1 MAYDQHSLQS
11 VGYTNSS
18 LGNIADTLMFSSHR
32 LLASERTRELEF
44 NERYYKCTQ
53 HDHKNHNFDGRVIQQ
68 GNPKLYFGQS
78 LIGDQ
83 VPWYVPLQQ
92 RRPSTPYR
100 IGRSIVNAF
109 SAIVFGEHRF
119 PAVNVAGD
127 MDSQDWLDAFVEC
140 SELPHKMSEARTIG
154 GSCGTVGLS
163 WCFVDG
169 EPKID
174 VHHGKNLHVHQW
186 KDRSEL
192 IPSVVSELYIFEKE
206 ELNPQKQVYER
217 VPYWYHR
224 LWTEDADVV
233 FFEVPYQNNVE
244 PEWIEDPERS
254 FVHNDHECHLIW
266 IQNTPNKETIDG
278 DPDYEGLYEQMD
290 QLDIVNSVIAKGG
303 IANLD
308 PTLVMKVDPDLIA
321 RKGIQK
327 GSGNALIVGVNGDA
341 HYMELGG
348 QSINAGLELLKEL
361 RREILETAQCV
372 LPNENEIAAQGIS
385 SVALHALYS
394 VMTRRAGI
402 MRGQYGKAIRR
413 LLCQVK
419 CSVQRLTSEEPMI
432 FEEEDGTQV
441 ELRSEIRLPPK
452 AITVDVLDP
461 DTNEPTGE
469 TTTKLVERMIGLA
482 DDSSI
487 QLLWPQYFL
496 PTPDD
501 KSKTTATLQAATGG
515 QILISQ
521 DSAINEFARMYG
533 LDPLVEAEKIRKA
546 LQTKTAN
553 QSSMFGDMG
562 GIVDTIQQPND
573 EHSINEDSTESTD
586 STSDDSSNESSAK
599 KPIED
604 ITLYSYHLE
613 YGIYTVNEIRK
624 MSNLPPLPD
633 GDTRPIPV
641 SQLKASQ
648 DEVRYGK

>member
-1 MAYDQHSLQS
+1 MAYNQSTLQT
-11 VGYTNSS
+11 VGYNDSGLSS
-18 LGNIADTLMFSSHR
+18 IASQLMFSSQR
-32 LLASERTRELEF
+32 LLASERSRELEY

-53 HDHKNHNFDGRVIQQ
+53 HDHKGYDFDGRVMQQ

-78 LIGDQ
+78 MIGDQ
-83 VPWYVPLQQ
+83 VPWYVPLMQ
-92 RRPSTPYR
+92 RRPSAPYR

-119 PAVNVAGD
+119 PSVNVAGD
-127 MDSQDWLDAFVEC
+127 DESQDWLSSFIEYT
-140 SELPHKMSEARTIG
+140 ELAHKMSEARTIG

-169 EPKID
+169 EPKVS

-186 KDRSEL
+186 KDRHEL
-192 IPSVVSELYIFEKE
+192 IPSVVSELYVFEKE
-206 ELNPQKQVYER
+206 ELDQQKQVY
-217 VPYWYHR
+217 VKVSYWYHR
-224 LWTEDADVV
+224 LWTEEADVV
-233 FFEVPYQNNVE
+233 FYEVPYHQGIE

-254 FVHNDHECHLIW
+254 FTHNDGCCHLIW
-266 IQNTPNKETIDG
+266 IQNTPNQENVDG

-290 QLDIVNSVIAKGG
+290 QIDVLNSIVAKGG

-385 SVALHALYS
+385 SVAIHALYS

-402 MRGQYGKAIRR
+402 LRAQYGKGIRQ

-419 CSVQRLTSEEPMI
+419 NAAQQLFNEDPMI
-432 FEEEDGTQV
+432 FEEEDGSQI
-441 ELRSEIRLPPK
+441 EMRSEIKLPHK
-452 AITVDVLDP
+452 IITVDVLDP
-461 DTNEPTGE
+461 ITQEPTGE
-469 TTTKLVERMIGLA
+469 VETKAVERRIGYA
-482 DDSSI
+482 DDSAI
-487 QLLWPQYFL
+487 QLVWPQYFL

-501 KSKTTATLQAATGG
+501 KAKVTSTLQAATGG
-515 QILISQ
+515 QALISQ
-521 DSAINEFARMYG
+521 DSAVVEFARLYG
-533 LDPLVEAEKIRKA
+533 LDPRVELEKIKRAAQSKV
-546 LQTKTAN
+546 AN

-562 GIVDTIQQPND
+562 GVVDTIEQPD
-573 EHSINEDSTESTD
+573 TTEEHATTEEHKEIEQASTTPDASQD
-586 STSDDSSNESSAK
+586 N
-599 KPIED
+599 PIFA
-604 ITLYSYHLE
+604 YHLD
-613 YGIYTVNEIRK
+613 YGIFTVNEIRATRG
-624 MSNLPPLPD
+624 LPPLPD
-633 GDTRPIPV
+633 GDTRPIPAAK
-641 SQLKASQ
+641 LEASQ
-648 DEVRYGK
+648 DEARYGK